1 MNTLKRCRKLMIR
14 IINKTDRR
22 DVLFTRLGA
31 RAIRYQHDLIQ
42 VSPTDK
48 YTEIL
53 TEVADLDA
61 DIMKLRIE
69 LRQLRMKALDQIDRL
84 TDVKHRYVLRLY
96 YTEWHRAENGRMEVY
111 TADEISDMMNY
122 SIRHVYRIIRYL
134 G

>member
-42 VSPTDK
+42 VSSTDK

-69 LRQLRMKALDQIDRL
+69 LRRLRMKALDQIDRL
-84 TDVKHRYVLRLY
+84 TDAKHRYVLRLY
-96 YTEWHRAENGRMEVY
+96 YTEWHRAENGRLKVY
-111 TADEISDMMNY
+111 TADEISDMINY